1 MVRFRTLGDK
11 PVDRNQTWQQ
21 AFINHFFWDLE
32 DLLTKRYGINSNAQR
47 QKYLK
52 IFNEQFRGAVAAYD
66 EGLLRGDTT
75 LATAFWRNV
84 WDIKPEI
91 DFEKLAL
98 VVSYVRRIIHG
109 LEHVDDETVLKVN
122 IYFGNP
128 KDELPVVLEA
138 AKEGKKMLDELTIPV
153 DEDEKEEERK

>member
-1 MVRFRTLGDK
+1 M
-11 PVDRNQTWQQ
+11 
-21 AFINHFFWDLE
+21 
-32 DLLTKRYGINSNAQR
+32 NSRR

-84 WDIKPEI
+84 FDIKPEI
-91 DFEKLAL
+91 DFEKLAMI
-98 VVSYVRRIIHG
+98 VSYVRRIIHG
-109 LEHVDDETVLKVN
+109 LEKVDDETVLKVN

-128 KDELPVVLEA
+128 GDEEPVVIEA
-138 AKEGKKMLDELTIPV
+138 AKEGRKMLQELTEPINGSQEV
-153 DEDEKEEERK
+153 EE